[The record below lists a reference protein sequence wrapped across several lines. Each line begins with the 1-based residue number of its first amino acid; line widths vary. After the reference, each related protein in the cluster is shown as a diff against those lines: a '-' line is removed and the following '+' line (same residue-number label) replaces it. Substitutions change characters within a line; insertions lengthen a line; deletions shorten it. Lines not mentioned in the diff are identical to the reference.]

1 MKNQKPKRNKAVTVN
16 SKFYPS
22 INEAGRK
29 LKVDP
34 QTISSAL
41 KIWRLFSST
50 KRWSEVSC
58 GVGGGTRLLL
68 IFRREK
74 SKENPDLLPRNSL
87 RKSNLKV
94 FGKIIFRAIWNT
106 SILANRVTENRISK
120 SLPGYRLRAPDEE
133 GRTGG

>member
-1 MKNQKPKRNKAVTVN
+1 MTVPCKLEKNEKPKPKRNKAVTVN

-41 KIWRLFSST
+41 KSGGYFRRQ

-58 GVGGGTRLLL
+58 GVGGGTG
-68 IFRREK
+68 
-74 SKENPDLLPRNSL
+74 SC
-87 RKSNLKV
+87 
-94 FGKIIFRAIWNT
+94 
-106 SILANRVTENRISK
+106 
-120 SLPGYRLRAPDEE
+120 
-133 GRTGG
+133 